1 KAFSTHLTNHHAEV
15 AAFGGMFL
23 LLVFLNFML
32 DDEKETHWLGN
43 FEAKIGALGKVSSIA
58 VMIAIAALLGSMTY
72 VDEAQKM
79 VVLIAGMW

>member
-1 KAFSTHLTNHHAEV
+1 TNHHAEV

-79 VVLIAGMW
+79 VVLIAGMWGILVYV